1 MRDELPDHIQ
11 QMRGAEDF
19 DGRHKG
25 GLQRTV
31 WRQHQPHALL
41 LTLQGQRSSQGAAYR
56 AQGTGQRQ
64 LSCKLII
71 GEPLCIDLPAGRQNA
86 QRYRQVKAA

>member
-1 MRDELPDHIQ
+1 MHS
-11 QMRGAEDF
+11 AEDF
-19 DGRHKG
+19 DSRHES

-41 LTLQGQRSSQGAAYR
+41 LTLQGQRRSQGSADR
-56 AQGTGQRQ
+56 AQGTCQGQ

-71 GEPLCIDLPAGRQNA
+71 GEPLCIDLPAGRQNS